1 MHFPGERKALASLRP
16 QLADTEAF
24 TRHMSRDTQLH
35 KDSLQGLTSEQ
46 GVSKAIAVFNNS
58 ILNSQARFE
67 RSTNRSTP
75 QPSSQQASK
84 TFTLMVL
91 TGNNKFVLETVGRHQ
106 VGGRAVDESKAPL
119 ARSTYRSAPQPLL
132 PQVPR
137 NSQSM
142 VLTGNNKFVLERV
155 GNKAGGRAGDESNA
169 PLARSTHRSAPQPSS
184 QQTSKTFTSMVL
196 TGNDKFVLE
205 RVGSHQAGDCA
216 GDIPDAPLGDSCEA
230 FLADHEVE

>member
-1 MHFPGERKALASLRP
+1 
-16 QLADTEAF
+16 
-24 TRHMSRDTQLH
+24 MSRDTQLH

-46 GVSKAIAVFNNS
+46 RVSKAIAVFNNS
-58 ILNSQARFE
+58 ILNFQARFE
-67 RSTNRSTP
+67 RTTHRSTP

-84 TFTLMVL
+84 TFTSMVL

-106 VGGRAVDESKAPL
+106 AGGRAVDESKAPL

-137 NSQSM
+137 NSLSM
-142 VLTGNNKFVLERV
+142 VLMGNNKFVLERV
-155 GNKAGGRAGDESNA
+155 GSDQAGARSGDESNA
-169 PLARSTHRSAPQPSS
+169 PLARSTHRSAPQPVLS
-184 QQTSKTFTSMVL
+184 QVSQNSLSMVL
-196 TGNDKFVLE
+196 TENNKFVLE

-216 GDIPDAPLGDSCEA
+216 GDIPDAQLGDSCEA